1 MNSEAN
7 EAQLDF
13 QESSLPDSQ
22 EPSPPEEPAY
32 TGWQAAI
39 ASFFKFD
46 FYKTNF
52 KTEILAGITTFMTM
66 GYVLVVN
73 PIILSNAI
81 FLNQPGDLFS
91 QLAVATVVAA
101 AVGTFCMAF
110 FANYPFGL
118 APGMGTNAFFAFSVV
133 LGLKIDWRLA
143 LSCVFVQG
151 IVFIILTFTD
161 VRRLLIKAIPASLK
175 HATAG
180 GIGLFIAYIGLA
192 GNVKEGGAGIIVAS
206 EVTKTGFGSLAQ
218 PNTLVAVIGIL
229 ITSAF
234 VVRRV
239 KGALLW
245 GILAT
250 ALLAWILGV
259 TPWPQ
264 GVFALPEM
272 PKDLFGQAIFG
283 LEGLNAQNFV
293 DWVAVLF
300 VFLFVDIFDTIGT
313 LTGVGMRAGYI
324 GEDGELPRANQALMA
339 DAIAT
344 TVGPVFGTSSVTAY
358 VESVAGVAEGGRTG
372 FTSVIIGALF
382 VVALFFIPVFKA
394 IPAFATTPT
403 LVIVGAMMLAE
414 VQEIRW
420 GDMAEVIPAF
430 LTIFM
435 IPLTYSIAE
444 GLSIGFIAYPLIK
457 AFQGKAHEVS
467 RGTWVIAGIFVARF
481 IFMTLRFHQ

>member
-1 MNSEAN
+1 MSQDTEKVELEELSSENS
-7 EAQLDF
+7 
-13 QESSLPDSQ
+13 
-22 EPSPPEEPAY
+22 PAISY
-32 TGWQAAI
+32 TGWQAKI
-39 ASFFKFD
+39 ADFFQFN

-66 GYVLVVN
+66 GYILVVN

-81 FLNQPGDLFS
+81 FLEKPGDLFS
-91 QLAVATVVAA
+91 QLAVATAIAA
-101 AVGTFCMAF
+101 AAGTLCMAF
-110 FANYPFGL
+110 LANYPFGL

-143 LSCVFVQG
+143 LSCIFVQG
-151 IVFIILTFTD
+151 LIFIALTFTD
-161 VRRLLIKAIPASLK
+161 VRRLLIKAIPATLK

-180 GIGLFIAYIGLA
+180 GIGLFIAYIGLS
-192 GNVKEGGAGIIVAS
+192 GNVKTGGAGLIVAS
-206 EVTKTGFGSLAQ
+206 EVTKTTFGSLAQ
-218 PNTLVAVIGIL
+218 PNTLVAIVGLL

-245 GILAT
+245 GIIAT
-250 ALLAWILGV
+250 AMLAWIFGV
-259 TPWPQ
+259 APLPQ
-264 GVFALPEM
+264 SIFAFPELP
-272 PKDLFGQAIFG
+272 KAIFGQAISG
-283 LEGLNAQNFV
+283 VTRLNASNFI

-300 VFLFVDIFDTIGT
+300 VFLFVDIFDTVGT

-324 GEDGELPRANQALMA
+324 KEDGELPRANQALMA

-344 TVGPVFGTSSVTAY
+344 TVGSVFGTSSVTTY

-372 FTSVIIGALF
+372 FTAVIIGVLF
-382 VVALFFIPVFKA
+382 IVSLFFVPLFQG

-414 VQEIRW
+414 IREIRW
-420 GDMAEVIPAF
+420 DDMAEVIPAF
-430 LTIFM
+430 LTLFM

-444 GLSIGFIAYPLIK
+444 GLSVGFISYPIIK
-457 AFQGKAHEVS
+457 AAQGKAHEVS
-467 RGTWVIAGIFVARF
+467 IGTWVIAGVFVFRF
-481 IFMTLRFHQ
+481 VFMTLRFHQ